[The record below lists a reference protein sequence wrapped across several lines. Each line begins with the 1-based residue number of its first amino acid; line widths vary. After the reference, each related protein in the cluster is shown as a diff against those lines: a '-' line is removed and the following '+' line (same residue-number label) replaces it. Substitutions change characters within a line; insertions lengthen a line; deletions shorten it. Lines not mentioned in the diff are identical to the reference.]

1 MKTESQLQD
10 MEVTYV
16 GSNLGYWLER
26 ARDVLAGVG
35 ITAIILAL
43 AFWDRLK

>member
-16 GSNLGYWLER
+16 GSNLDYWVGR
-26 ARDVLAGVG
+26 VRDVLAGVG
-35 ITAIILAL
+35 ITALFVYFI
-43 AFWDRLK
+43 R